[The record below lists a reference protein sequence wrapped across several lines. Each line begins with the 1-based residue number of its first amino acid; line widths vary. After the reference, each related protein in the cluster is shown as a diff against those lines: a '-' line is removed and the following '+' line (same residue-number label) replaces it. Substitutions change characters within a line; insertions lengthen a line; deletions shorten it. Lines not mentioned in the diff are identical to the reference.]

1 LLSIPADSDFIITG
15 TFDSDSIIVD
25 TGILFY
31 YYYFIITTTT
41 LGDRT
46 HGLVVVLVFLVAC
59 CAFSTLGDI

>member
-46 HGLVVVLVFLVAC
+46 HGLVVVLVSC
-59 CAFSTLGDI
+59 CALSTLGDI